1 MINVHKVILQSD
13 SEIIGELDTSS
24 GNGTITVNLEF
35 TANNLND
42 LANLLTSVINIAN
55 QLEDFF

>member
-55 QLEDFF
+55 QLKDFF